1 MSISG
6 VPISTFSP
14 YPLSAASNPYQQ
26 DFKQLGQDL
35 KSGNLSAAQKDFST
49 LQQDLQ
55 SLSNISANRLHQHH
69 RISTRIGDL
78 INQDSLLQDLN
89 QLGQDLA
96 SGNLSAAQQAYAA
109 LQTQPPVSV
118 GGILHHTEPP
128 VSAPPV
134 SLVA

>member
-1 MSISG
+1 MSIFG
-6 VPISTFSP
+6 VPISTFNP
-14 YPLSAASNPYQQ
+14 YPLTAASSLYQQ

-35 KSGNLSAAQKDFST
+35 KSGNLAAAQKDFST

-55 SLSNISANRLHQHH
+55 SLGGPSVNRFHHHH
-69 RISTRIGDL
+69 RISTGIGDL
-78 INQDSLLQDLN
+78 TNQDSLLQDLS
-89 QLGQDLA
+89 QFGQDLA

-109 LQTQPPVSV
+109 LQTQPPVST